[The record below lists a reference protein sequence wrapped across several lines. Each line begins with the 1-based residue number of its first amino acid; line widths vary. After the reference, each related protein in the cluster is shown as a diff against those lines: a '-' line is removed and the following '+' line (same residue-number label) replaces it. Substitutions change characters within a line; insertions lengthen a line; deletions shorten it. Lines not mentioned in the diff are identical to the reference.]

1 VLFSDFFKILRS
13 RETLTGPRPKGGFTR
28 CLIFDY
34 FTVSVFWPHF
44 SVSHG
49 TILIPTFGNFCGR
62 LSIYKSWHFLLQ
74 FRSGVNFTNI
84 FARLFFKNKLRS
96 FFGWMAN
103 GAQIWQTSHR
113 FGKFLIDF
121 SIQSGE
127 SIVGEIERQF
137 LKTMWADNFSL
148 V

>member
-1 VLFSDFFKILRS
+1 
-13 RETLTGPRPKGGFTR
+13 
-28 CLIFDY
+28 
-34 FTVSVFWPHF
+34 
-44 SVSHG
+44 
-49 TILIPTFGNFCGR
+49 
-62 LSIYKSWHFLLQ
+62 
-74 FRSGVNFTNI
+74 
-84 FARLFFKNKLRS
+84 
-96 FFGWMAN
+96 MAN